1 MLLLELYRFLPL
13 LLFLESD
20 LDLLRALSGDLDLLF
35 ESLDLD
41 LRRRSCTETV
51 LSGLRLLTSCLLLP
65 CSTFLRLSFESSGD
79 LCLLSLSLF
88 PVKSRSLSLCLGGEE
103 SSDTSPSEE
112 ELLSY
117 LLLFSPSSLLLS
129 LSLSC
134 LLSTALSLLRLLSR
148 FLWGDLSPPV
158 DSFLSLL
165 DRQSGLSCLDLL
177 SSSGLSGLS
186 SLLL

>member
-51 LSGLRLLTSCLLLP
+51 LSGLRRLTSCLLLP

-148 FLWGDLSPPV
+148 FL
-158 DSFLSLL
+158 
-165 DRQSGLSCLDLL
+165 
-177 SSSGLSGLS
+177 
-186 SLLL
+186 